1 MIAFIRGVVESVGY
15 DSVVIDVG
23 GVGYGVQLHIR
34 DVSSLRKGQ
43 NIEAHISE
51 IIREQAHDLYG
62 FTQIEDKTFFELLLK
77 VSGVGP
83 RIALAL
89 MGLASKEEVAGA
101 IQNGDIVLI
110 SSAPGIGKR
119 LAERIVVELK
129 DKVGAS
135 GMIITTKSS
144 VHNQTEDALL
154 SLGFKPNDIK
164 LMLKDIDTTMSVEEQ
179 IRQALKVK

>member
-1 MIAFIRGVVESVGY
+1 MIAFIRGVVEVVAY
-15 DSVVIDVG
+15 DSVIVDVG

-34 DVSSLRKGQ
+34 DVSTLKKGQ
-43 NIEAHISE
+43 NIEVHISE

-62 FTQIEDKTFFELLLK
+62 FINAEDKAFFELLLK

-89 MGLASKEEVAGA
+89 LGLASRDEVAGA
-101 IQNGDIVLI
+101 IQNGDVTLI

-129 DKVGAS
+129 DKALPL
-135 GMIITTKSS
+135 S
-144 VHNQTEDALL
+144 VTGSNNYGRQNQVEEALI

-164 LMLKDIDTTMSVEEQ
+164 SMLTSIDTSATVEEQ
-179 IRQALKVK
+179 IRQALKAR